1 MLCHCHDQ
9 FALLL
14 AKAVVAAIRFLHMG
28 ITDSHT
34 SDVGHWFGMT
44 GSCILRQPLYGK
56 GLLQNALS
64 LRDQFALLLAKV
76 VVVAIRFLHVGSTDS
91 HTSDSVTGSE

>member
-1 MLCHCHDQ
+1 MLCHCHGQ

-14 AKAVVAAIRFLHMG
+14 AKVVVVAIRFLHMG

-44 GSCILRQPLYGK
+44 GSCILRQPLFCK
-56 GLLQNALS
+56 VPICLLTN
-64 LRDQFALLLAKV
+64 LLY
-76 VVVAIRFLHVGSTDS
+76 ICRI
-91 HTSDSVTGSE
+91 